1 MTEPNTTPT
10 VQATASAP
18 AAPTPAA
25 PAPAAQTSSATSATG
40 GETTNAAQTPPAW
53 LIPGRVYDVLKWLA
67 LILLPAVAV
76 FIGTVGPAW
85 GWPNIQAIVVT
96 VNAVALLIGA
106 GIGVSTIKGLLAL
119 AA

>member
-10 VQATASAP
+10 TQTAASAP

-25 PAPAAQTSSATSATG
+25 PTATEGETATAAQTA
-40 GETTNAAQTPPAW
+40 PAW
-53 LIPGRVYDVLKWLA
+53 LIPGHVYDVLKWLA

-76 FIGTVGPAW
+76 FINTVGPAW
-85 GWPNIQAIVVT
+85 GWPHIQAIVVT

>member
-1 MTEPNTTPT
+1 MTDTTSTPTTPDEGT
-10 VQATASAP
+10 
-18 AAPTPAA
+18 
-25 PAPAAQTSSATSATG
+25 
-40 GETTNAAQTPPAW
+40 QTPPAW
-53 LIPGRVYDVLKWLA
+53 LIPSHVYDVLKWLA

-85 GWPNIQAIVVT
+85 GWPHIQAIVVT

-106 GIGVSTIKGLLAL
+106 SIGVSTIKGILTL

>member
-1 MTEPNTTPT
+1 MTEPNTTP
-10 VQATASAP
+10 ATPTAASVP
-18 AAPTPAA
+18 AAQTPAA
-25 PAPAAQTSSATSATG
+25 PAPAVQTSSATSATG
-40 GETTNAAQTPPAW
+40 VETATAAQTAPAW
-53 LIPGRVYDVLKWLA
+53 LIPGRAYDVLKWLA

-85 GWPNIQAIVVT
+85 GWPHIQAVVVT

>member
-1 MTEPNTTPT
+1 MTEPNTTP
-10 VQATASAP
+10 ATTTAP
-18 AAPTPAA
+18 V
-25 PAPAAQTSSATSATG
+25 PAAQTPTATATE
-40 GETTNAAQTPPAW
+40 GETTNAAQTAPAW

>member
-1 MTEPNTTPT
+1 MTEQNTIP
-10 VQATASAP
+10 ASAP
-18 AAPTPAA
+18 AAQTTSATTATEGETQNTTPAA
-25 PAPAAQTSSATSATG
+25 
-40 GETTNAAQTPPAW
+40 PAW
-53 LIPGRVYDVLKWLA
+53 LIPGRAYDMLKWLA
-67 LILLPAVAV
+67 LILLPALAV

-85 GWPNIQAIVVT
+85 GWPHIQAIVVT